1 MLDAIIFETQLN
13 VHNAL
18 LGSYEKSYMLIEAG
32 ADPNVIGEYVFME
45 SETKSEESSKKKVGI
60 LKGIINAIKRL
71 VTNIAN
77 FFRKKFGKK
86 SSNDKSSGSVDDT
99 TLTESQKKASA
110 VFERITKK
118 LEKINEAV
126 QAENYSLKIEDI
138 DIPDD
143 IDFSQISKNEAEAL
157 CKYAKTVIDTI
168 DAKVDTMNPEI
179 DGEKISALGRYAN
192 EINGTLTMLSK
203 AVIDSEKEK
212 RGESWINKFRKGDFC
227 VAMKRSYIYPE
238 HLSEFD
244 ALVQDGIALRK
255 TTKFSD
261 YKPIFER
268 ILSKLDFKPGSIIM
282 PGSLDLTALESE
294 DTYFLVRVKTDRNR
308 TIKMKK
314 GMKLYHTSPAS
325 GLTQLKPSFK
335 TNDGADSLYPEPRVY
350 FFIDNPGNR
359 IFTSN
364 TGKFKSDGE
373 CHVYEYTGSS
383 NITLYED
390 PESGTY
396 HKAVYIKTTEPLP
409 VREVTDQFS

>member
-1 MLDAIIFETQLN
+1 M
-13 VHNAL
+13 
-18 LGSYEKSYMLIEAG
+18 
-32 ADPNVIGEYVFME
+32 
-45 SETKSEESSKKKVGI
+45 
-60 LKGIINAIKRL
+60 
-71 VTNIAN
+71 
-77 FFRKKFGKK
+77 
-86 SSNDKSSGSVDDT
+86 
-99 TLTESQKKASA
+99 
-110 VFERITKK
+110 
-118 LEKINEAV
+118 
-126 QAENYSLKIEDI
+126 KIEDI

-203 AVIDSEKEK
+203 TVIDSEKEK

-396 HKAVYIKTTEPLP
+396 RKAVYIKTTEPLP

>member
-45 SETKSEESSKKKVGI
+45 SETKSEESPKKKVGI
-60 LKGIINAIKRL
+60 LKRIINAIKRL
-71 VTNIAN
+71 ITNIAN

-203 AVIDSEKEK
+203 AVINSEK
-212 RGESWINKFRKGDFC
+212 
-227 VAMKRSYIYPE
+227 
-238 HLSEFD
+238 
-244 ALVQDGIALRK
+244 
-255 TTKFSD
+255 
-261 YKPIFER
+261 
-268 ILSKLDFKPGSIIM
+268 
-282 PGSLDLTALESE
+282 
-294 DTYFLVRVKTDRNR
+294 
-308 TIKMKK
+308 
-314 GMKLYHTSPAS
+314 
-325 GLTQLKPSFK
+325 
-335 TNDGADSLYPEPRVY
+335 
-350 FFIDNPGNR
+350 
-359 IFTSN
+359 
-364 TGKFKSDGE
+364 KSDGNTKHYGFIAFDE
-373 CHVYEYTGSS
+373 NVFWTAIEKKDYLRLKVNTVSSMLQDPTFARGETEKVLKILEEKVPEIFEEEVHLDYEERLERSAWSKGYFTK
-383 NITLYED
+383 L
-390 PESGTY
+390 TY
-396 HKAVYIKTTEPLP
+396 WFQENFAKSRIDYIKEVGRAVHRDTEQKYNECM
-409 VREVTDQFS
+409 RQYNEDMRQYNEAIGKKKRKKKRKE